1 MIKAFFSYSTKDE
14 KFVSEVVSKVGRPF
28 VHIDKH
34 SFASGNDILSSIDIA
49 IRESGLFVLFLTR
62 NSLNSNWVRH
72 ELDEARLHS
81 ALGRIKKTLVVL
93 MDQTISRDE
102 IPDWL
107 NRAKSITSTSSS
119 PVARKISSLVDDLV
133 RENQNSFFVGR
144 GREIAELQR
153 AFVPFES
160 TELPQVVCVSG
171 LLGIGRKTV
180 LSNVA
185 RTSLNFERLIPVQV
199 EPGDTIQTIAAKV
212 SARIESV
219 GTPEDSISIVRKV
232 EQYTDSDALRLIL
245 DAFLTMTTQYREMPV
260 LYDEGGLLDNDGRIS
275 EAILPIL
282 TSLKDY
288 ADLTMALMTNRRP
301 ERRSLLEYDLSL
313 PVVDVRQL
321 TDSDVN
327 QLIALVSRAWGL
339 KTKADAARK
348 ITAAV
353 RGYPPSVT
361 YAMELVRS
369 YGPDVAVGQNALLSE
384 FGARPFVKYL
394 RNSSISELER
404 KILRIISANSPL
416 PLPILQTVVGTS
428 EQEIGEA
435 LMRLIDV
442 SLIVPSDAGW
452 YEISGPVAVAV
463 QREYRS
469 CTPVEY
475 AAVAEALDDF
485 LKVSVDGSDYL
496 ALQRVLFRALNLAG
510 REKSR
515 RAHSFTADYVRLAER
530 FYHENRD
537 YESARNAAQTV
548 IESRPN
554 LHSVRILLTQSMIK
568 LGDYE
573 SAETQIGQFKRMAQF
588 ADAFYL
594 GGFLERHRGN
604 HRKAVQYYEKSLSF
618 GRGGVAVHR
627 DMADCYLQLK
637 NLDRAEEHIAVA
649 QAKQPDNK
657 FIIDLRIRIAC
668 MRRDEVKA
676 RELLGLLYEVDEPVF
691 WNHRASRVE
700 YAFGNPEEA
709 YEKAKSA
716 CNSADRPSFEILANF
731 VRCAIG
737 TNRTSEAI
745 EVLDR
750 LDQHYRLQKP
760 DVRLGLRAR
769 LSITQGNFDE
779 ALDYIAKISQPGL
792 PVHLMLKRDAIR
804 GILDNRALSHG
815 ERAELQE
822 SLKEIEIK
830 IERETQGAYLEDDMD
845 F

>member
-14 KFVSEVVSKVGRPF
+14 KFVSEVASQVGRPF

-34 SFASGNDILSSIDIA
+34 SFSSGYDILSSIDVA

-62 NSLNSNWVRH
+62 SSLNSEWVRH
-72 ELDEARLHS
+72 EVDEARLHS

-93 MDQTISRDE
+93 MDQTIRRDE

-107 NRAKSITSTSSS
+107 NRAKSITSASSA

-133 RENQNSFFVGR
+133 RENQHSFFVGR
-144 GREIAELQR
+144 GKEITELQR

-160 TELPQVVCVSG
+160 MELPQVVCVCG

-185 RTSLNFERLIPVQV
+185 RTSLNFERLVPIQV
-199 EPGDTIQTIAAKV
+199 EPGDSIQTLAAKV
-212 SARIESV
+212 EAQIQSA
-219 GTPEDSISIVRKV
+219 GTPEDSISIVREV
-232 EQYTDSDALRLIL
+232 EGYTDRDALRLAF
-245 DAFLTMTTQYREMPV
+245 DAFVKMTAQFREMPV
-260 LYDEGGLLDNDGRIS
+260 LYDEGGLLDADGRIS
-275 EAILPIL
+275 EAIRLIL

-288 ADLTMALMTNRRP
+288 SDVTMALMTNRRP
-301 ERRSLLEYDLSL
+301 DRRSLLEYDLSL

-339 KTKADAARK
+339 KIATDAARK

-361 YAMELVRS
+361 YALELVRS
-369 YGPDVAVGQNALLSE
+369 YGPDVAIGQNALLSE

-416 PLPILQTVVGTS
+416 PLPILQTVVGVS
-428 EQEIGEA
+428 EEEIGEA

-452 YEISGPVAVAV
+452 YEISGPVATAV

-469 CTPVEY
+469 CTPAEY
-475 AAVAEALDDF
+475 AAVSEALDDF
-485 LKVSVDGSDYL
+485 LKVSVGGSDYL

-515 RAHSFTADYVRLAER
+515 RAHSFAADYVRLAER

-548 IESRPN
+548 IESHPN
-554 LHSVRILLTQSMIK
+554 LHSARILLTQSMIK

-573 SAETQIGQFKRMAQF
+573 SAETQIGQFKRLGQF

-594 GGFLERHRGN
+594 NGFLDRHRGN
-604 HRKAVQYYEKSLSF
+604 HRQAVHCYEKALSF

-627 DMADCYLQLK
+627 DMADCYLQLG
-637 NLDRAEEHIAVA
+637 NLDRAEEHIALA
-649 QAKQPDNK
+649 QSKQPDNK
-657 FIIDLRIRIAC
+657 FLIDLRIRIAC
-668 MRRDEVKA
+668 MRKDEEQA

-700 YAFGNPEEA
+700 YAFNNPEEA
-709 YEKAKSA
+709 YKKAETA
-716 CNSADRPSFEILANF
+716 CNSSDRPSFEILANF
-731 VRCAIG
+731 VRCAIR
-737 TNRTSEAI
+737 TNRASEAV

-750 LDQHYRLQKP
+750 LDQGYRLQKP
-760 DVRLGLRAR
+760 DVRHGLRAR
-769 LSITQGNFDE
+769 LSITQGQFDE
-779 ALDYIAKISQPGL
+779 ALGYIAKISQQDL

-804 GILDNRALSHG
+804 GILDNKAVSRS
-815 ERAELQE
+815 ERVELQE
-822 SLKEIEIK
+822 SLKDIEIK
-830 IERETQGAYLEDDMD
+830 IAREAQWSYLDDDMG